1 MPRVM
6 IALSQVQSVV
16 LAISTMSLRVQTQLA
31 QSVRQ
36 LISLRW
42 EIPPVLC
49 VTNLATLVMELQLTV
64 SSATST
70 MNLLAMGQPVKL
82 VL

>member
-1 MPRVM
+1 MNLQDLLEH
-6 IALSQVQSVV
+6 ALF
-16 LAISTMSLRVQTQLA
+16 VQTG
-31 QSVRQ
+31 
-36 LISLRW
+36 LILRW